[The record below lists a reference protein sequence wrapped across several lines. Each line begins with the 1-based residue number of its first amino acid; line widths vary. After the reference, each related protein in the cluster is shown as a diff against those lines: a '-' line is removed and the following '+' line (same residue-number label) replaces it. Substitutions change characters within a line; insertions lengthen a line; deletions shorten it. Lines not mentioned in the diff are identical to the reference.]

1 MPAPNYRRPETE
13 KRDLVPEISDISF
26 YPVGCALGGDERRF
40 SLTVTYSSRNVL

>member
-40 SLTVTYSSRNVL
+40 SL